1 MIYLCFFSLVLRN
14 RFRHSS
20 SHVTEG
26 QNGATRSSEIP
37 IVEVPLL
44 AESQAAPPPFPGEN
58 PHEDP
63 EEKFKDYRYCFGG
76 PNNQSICGE
85 GRYGAVHTVEH
96 RSSQVNFSFKLCNL
110 RDIDISLSP
119 STLRKAQKYL
129 PSTRVTPLISV
140 TMGPSEPSSIA
151 NL

>member
-1 MIYLCFFSLVLRN
+1 MIYLCFSLVLRN

-96 RSSQVNFSFKLCNL
+96 RSSQVNFSFKK
-110 RDIDISLSP
+110 ISH
-119 STLRKAQKYL
+119 
-129 PSTRVTPLISV
+129 
-140 TMGPSEPSSIA
+140 
-151 NL
+151 N

>member
-1 MIYLCFFSLVLRN
+1 MINLELSETRVKFINIIFLLVLRN

-44 AESQAAPPPFPGEN
+44 AESQAAPPPFPGDN

-85 GRYGAVHTVEH
+85 GRYGAVHIVEH
-96 RSSQVNFSFKLCNL
+96 RSSQVIF
-110 RDIDISLSP
+110 
-119 STLRKAQKYL
+119 
-129 PSTRVTPLISV
+129 
-140 TMGPSEPSSIA
+140 
-151 NL
+151 